1 MSGTVKKFLVLLQIF
16 FCELTICTARINEP
30 PVIHS
35 IPLENKTTT
44 LDEYKNLPV
53 VGKCCPVGEVF
64 VINVTGKA
72 VCTVMDSFIIEN
84 FSPIFHDFN
93 GTGYVF
99 SGQVESPF
107 VAIIGNPCEYKKY
120 ILNSS
125 EDEQDFHL
133 LLTNGSI
140 FAPEHNPKILQPG
153 IDYCIEIIPEMGI
166 NTFVCFSKDRTIITA
181 DSRITIYACGLL
193 ISVPFLILTIVAYY
207 ITPELKDVYGKAVCC
222 YCGCLAL
229 TFVMLVII
237 QLRNIELSNQ
247 TCTNI
252 AFVIQFS
259 FIACFFWLNA
269 MCIEMWLLV
278 RFYVGKCRNKG
289 YCREICKRT
298 ESKTLFFWYSLWC
311 WGPSM
316 ILILVSI
323 IMDLNPVIPAT
334 YVKNSGKESCSFKTE
349 DKAIPYFYVPIG
361 LLLLGNVILF
371 ILTFIKLTKYQRQ
384 LDLRRLRRNEPSDQ
398 DDRRTLRDL
407 MRTAFVCMLIFFL
420 MGLNWMMELIFW
432 YINGDSFNWS
442 SFDLINAL
450 QGVLIFGL
458 FVLRRPPRDF
468 IWNRIQKFRG
478 INEIPERE
486 IGSMELG
493 LLQMMNGDLVS
504 R

>member
-125 EDEQDFHL
+125 EDVQDFHL

>member
-1 MSGTVKKFLVLLQIF
+1 MTRAALFPNSPFLLIPRTGRFINTVVAAREHERNRGNRARSSPGIGGDLHPSILSVHDVDLHRA
-16 FCELTICTARINEP
+16 CGVDSVELTAGSTE
-30 PVIHS
+30 
-35 IPLENKTTT
+35 
-44 LDEYKNLPV
+44 
-53 VGKCCPVGEVF
+53 
-64 VINVTGKA
+64 
-72 VCTVMDSFIIEN
+72 
-84 FSPIFHDFN
+84 
-93 GTGYVF
+93 
-99 SGQVESPF
+99 
-107 VAIIGNPCEYKKY
+107 Y

-125 EDEQDFHL
+125 EDVQDFHL

-252 AFVIQFS
+252 GKMNLRSTTMRLNFPAFVIQFS